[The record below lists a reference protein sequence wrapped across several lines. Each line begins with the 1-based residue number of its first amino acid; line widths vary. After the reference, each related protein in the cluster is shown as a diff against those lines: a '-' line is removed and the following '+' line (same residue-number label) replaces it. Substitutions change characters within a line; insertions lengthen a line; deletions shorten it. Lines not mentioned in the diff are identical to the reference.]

1 MSQILGKI
9 TAPEREGPSGP
20 DVMHRIEVPEAW
32 FEEGAHLEIELPQR
46 LVCARCEGGGCD
58 ACGRAGAITLYSPD
72 EEPLVVR
79 VGLPKAPPGGAV
91 VLRIPEGGAPYR
103 SPGGGAADGVPKA
116 EAEAEAA
123 AAAPVELVRSTEGR
137 STERPLGLLTAKG
150 TDRSPGVAGLLAGKS
165 EPLSEGPR
173 AAGAAP
179 NGDESAPD
187 ESAAPEPG
195 ESASPSDEATAE
207 DPGARAAERELG
219 HRGTLYLRVTAATL
233 PSPGVVRAY
242 GVQSAAALTD
252 EERRRLMR
260 RSGLLVFGLV
270 ALFVVLLWLSGWL

>member
-1 MSQILGKI
+1 VSQVLGKI

-20 DVMHRIEVPEAW
+20 DVMHRIEVPEVW

-46 LVCARCEGGGCD
+46 LACARCEGGGCD
-58 ACGRAGAITLYSPD
+58 ACGRAGAITLYSLD

-103 SPGGGAADGVPKA
+103 SPDGVVVDAAPKA
-116 EAEAEAA
+116 DPGARAPAE
-123 AAAPVELVRSTEGR
+123 LLRSTEGR
-137 STERPLGLLTAKG
+137 SPSPVAG
-150 TDRSPGVAGLLAGKS
+150 TSQGVAGLLAGKS
-165 EPLSEGPR
+165 EPASERLR
-173 AAGAAP
+173 APDAASS
-179 NGDESAPD
+179 GDESAPD
-187 ESAAPEPG
+187 GSAAPEPG
-195 ESASPSDEATAE
+195 QSVSASDEATSE
-207 DPGARAAERELG
+207 DPGAGATERELG
-219 HRGTLYLRVTAATL
+219 HRGTLFLRVTAATL
-233 PSPGVVRAY
+233 PSPGVERAY

-270 ALFVVLLWLSGWL
+270 ALFLVLLWLSGWL

>member
-1 MSQILGKI
+1 MSQVLGKI

-32 FEEGAHLEIELPQR
+32 FEEGAHLEVELPQR

-103 SPGGGAADGVPKA
+103 SPGGATVDGAPKA
-116 EAEAEAA
+116 EAEAAAPAA
-123 AAAPVELVRSTEGR
+123 ANSPMLESQ
-137 STERPLGLLTAKG
+137 GLLGSKAA
-150 TDRSPGVAGLLAGKS
+150 SPGVAGLLAGKR
-165 EPLSEGPR
+165 EPACEPPR
-173 AAGAAP
+173 AEGASP
-179 NGDESAPD
+179 GDESASD
-187 ESAAPEPG
+187 QSAVPEPG
-195 ESASPSDEATAE
+195 ETASPSEVAATE
-207 DPGARAAERELG
+207 DPGVRAVGRELG

-233 PSPGVVRAY
+233 ASPGVERAY

-270 ALFVVLLWLSGWL
+270 ALFLVLLWLSGWL